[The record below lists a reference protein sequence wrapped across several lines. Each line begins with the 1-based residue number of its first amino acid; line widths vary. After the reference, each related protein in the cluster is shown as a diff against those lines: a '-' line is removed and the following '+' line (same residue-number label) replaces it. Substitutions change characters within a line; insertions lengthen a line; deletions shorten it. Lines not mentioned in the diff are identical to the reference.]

1 MRPVHR
7 TRLAILF
14 AIALVAPAAAN
25 DSGEIWITAQN
36 TSELKIL
43 SGNGQ
48 IETVP
53 LPAEAQ
59 PHTITFS
66 PDGLYAYVSNL
77 GDGDL
82 WVVRTQDRQMVTTID
97 LGPNWTH
104 HTQPSPDGSILLSAN
119 PMTGMLTKIAAD
131 EEAETW
137 TPVATMNV
145 KTATGTGLGPVCVAF
160 RPDGERAYVTL
171 FGPGIAVVDV
181 ATMTVIRTLPTAGG
195 VVCGMANSKDGR
207 TIFVIANGGTGHF
220 YRLDTTTDTLTED
233 TGYGAIAVGIHGLI
247 MSANEKRAYITA
259 PASDEVKVLNLNG
272 NDVGTIS
279 LDWRPGVS
287 DQPDSFARKGSHLY
301 VALRF
306 GGQVARINTQTGD
319 VEYLNIAP
327 PATTGWALHGMAVRP

>member
-7 TRLAILF
+7 TRLAILL

-43 SGNGQ
+43 RGNDH

-53 LPAEAQ
+53 LPFGAE
-59 PHTITFS
+59 PHTVTFS
-66 PDGLYAYVSNL
+66 PDGSYAYVSNL

-82 WVVRTQDRQMVTTID
+82 FVVRAQDRQVVTTID

-119 PMTGMLTKIAAD
+119 PMTGTLTKIAAD

-137 TPVATMNV
+137 TPVVTMDV

-160 RPDGERAYVTL
+160 RPDGQRAYVTL
-171 FGPGIAVVDV
+171 FGPWIAIVDV
-181 ATMTVIRTLPTAGG
+181 TTMTVIRTLPTAGG
-195 VVCGMANSKDGR
+195 VVCGMTNSKDGR

-233 TGYGAIAVGIHGLI
+233 TRYGAIAVGIHGLI

-259 PASDEVKVLNLNG
+259 PGSDAVKVLNLNG
-272 NDVGTIS
+272 DDVGTIP

-287 DQPDSFARKGSHLY
+287 DQPDSFARKGSQLY

-319 VEYLNIAP
+319 VEYLYVAP
-327 PATTGWALHGMAVRP
+327 PATSGWALHGMAVRP